1 MRLFLIIII
10 LLLGCNSQ
18 KKFSRNRS
26 DQERRYHYETIQS
39 NEKDLEKTIALD
51 ESAITTTGSG
61 SFIEIVPRG
70 AFRISNDGNFE
81 GEASQVRIHHRDTTQ
96 SSETRKLNQKETD
109 QSRSGSSASEDR
121 QDSSFTIDEE
131 KEVSRTPNFFL
142 WIGIALGIL
151 VLILGLRFLSKFKLF

>member
-1 MRLFLIIII
+1 MRVFLIIVVIS
-10 LLLGCNSQ
+10 LGCNTQ
-18 KKFSRNRS
+18 KKFSRSTS
-26 DQERRYHYETIQS
+26 DQELNYTYQTIQTD
-39 NEKDLEKTIALD
+39 EKDLEKTITLD
-51 ESAITTTGSG
+51 ESAITRSVSG

-70 AFRISNDGNFE
+70 AFRISADGSFE
-81 GEASQVRIHHRDTTQ
+81 GEASQVRIHRRDTTQ

-109 QSRSGSSASEDR
+109 QRRSGSFTSEDL
-121 QDSSFTIDEE
+121 QDSSSTTDEE